1 MPVVEVGIVVG
12 YLVAWAVQKARRA
25 GHRLDETANLAI
37 DVSADHLDE
46 LVRTKLQGHPAL
58 QDLDEEAA
66 ALVASAPDLP
76 DAPLDQGA
84 EVWAARI
91 TDLTRRQLELALQA
105 ALLKDA
111 DFSNE
116 LTESLSQLQSTSRP
130 TTTNTTTIMQ
140 ARASGTGRVYQAGRD
155 QHINES

>member
-1 MPVVEVGIVVG
+1 M
-12 YLVAWAVQKARRA
+12 
-25 GHRLDETANLAI
+25 
-37 DVSADHLDE
+37 
-46 LVRTKLQGHPAL
+46 
-58 QDLDEEAA
+58 
-66 ALVASAPDLP
+66 
-76 DAPLDQGA
+76 
-84 EVWAARI
+84 WAARI